1 MGTWEA
7 RGIRR
12 FASVLLVLAGLN
24 GSLCHAAAGKT
35 QYRIYPLRNGVCK
48 IAGHHAF
55 YGGKGDL

>member
-12 FASVLLVLAGLN
+12 FASVLLILAGLN
-24 GSLCHAAAGKT
+24 GSACCVAAGNAE
-35 QYRIYPLRNGVCK
+35 YRIYPLRNGVCQ

-55 YGGKGDL
+55 HGGKGDL